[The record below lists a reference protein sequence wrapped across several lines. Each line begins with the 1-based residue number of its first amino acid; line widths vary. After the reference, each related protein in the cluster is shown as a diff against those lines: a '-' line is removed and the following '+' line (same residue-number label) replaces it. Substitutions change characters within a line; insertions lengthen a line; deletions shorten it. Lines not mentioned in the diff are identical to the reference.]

1 VTDAVWLLVGFGT
14 SMVEEMG
21 YEEIFQGRWNPE
33 AAGDTKFFLAM
44 KRWIPLGFSLFKNYY
59 LRPMKSVIF

>member
-1 VTDAVWLLVGFGT
+1 
-14 SMVEEMG
+14 MVEEMG
-21 YEEIFQGRWNPE
+21 YEEIFQGWWNPE

-44 KRWIPLGFSLFKNYY
+44 KRWIPLGLSLFKNYY